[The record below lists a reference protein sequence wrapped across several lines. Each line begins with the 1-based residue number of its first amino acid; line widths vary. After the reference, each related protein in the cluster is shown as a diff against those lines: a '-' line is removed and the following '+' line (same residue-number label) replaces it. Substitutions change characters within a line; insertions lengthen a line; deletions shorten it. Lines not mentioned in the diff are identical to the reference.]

1 MKMIYFDNSATSRR
15 KPEEVYDA
23 YNYYVKD
30 IGVSPGRG
38 SYSLGV
44 TASRML
50 FQSRKTVADFF
61 GIDSSN
67 NVVFTKNS
75 TEAINLFFNGYLKAG
90 DHVLISPFEHNAVL
104 RPLQTLSNLNLISYD
119 ILPEDVIYSKQ
130 NSLIKYIKQNTK
142 LLVIMLASNLTGQ
155 IVFNNELATIAHE
168 NDVKVFV
175 DASQGAG
182 KKIINMKNDGID
194 YLAFT
199 GHKDMLSLP
208 GVGGLC
214 SVADLKIKP
223 LIQGG
228 TGIFGDSYVNPES
241 YPDAYEAGT
250 LNMPAIWALKNAIE
264 YLESNYQRIAEIE
277 KDLTNYCIRSL
288 STINGVKIYNVNK
301 QRVST
306 FCFNIEGIS
315 SNSVVEQLD
324 KNGICVRG
332 GIHCAILAHKSL
344 GTVQTGAVRIS
355 LNHYNTKDEIDY
367 FIEKIKDLK
376 NAFSIL

>member
-1 MKMIYFDNSATSRR
+1 MIYFDNSATSRR
-15 KPEEVYDA
+15 KPDKVYDA
-23 YNYYVKD
+23 FTYYVKE

-38 SYSLGV
+38 SYSLGI

-50 FQSRKTVADFF
+50 YQSRKAVANFF

-75 TEAINLFFNGYLKAG
+75 TEAINLFFNGYLKVG

-119 ILPEDVIYSKQ
+119 ILPESVIYSNQ
-130 NSLIKYIKQNTK
+130 NALDKYIKQNTK
-142 LLVIMLASNLTGQ
+142 LLVLMLASNLTGQ
-155 IVFNNELATIAHE
+155 IVFNRELAEIAHKCGI
-168 NDVKVFV
+168 KVFV

-182 KKIINMKNDGID
+182 KKLINMKEDGID
-194 YLAFT
+194 FLAFT

-208 GVGGLC
+208 GTGGLC
-214 SVADLKIKP
+214 SISDLRIKP

-264 YLESNYQRIAEIE
+264 YLESNYQRIGEIE
-277 KDLTNYCIRSL
+277 KDLTNYCIQRL
-288 STINGVKIYNVNK
+288 SNISGVKIYNVDK
-301 QRVST
+301 HRVST
-306 FCFNIEGIS
+306 FCFNIEGVP

-324 KNGICVRG
+324 KYGICVRG

-355 LNHYNTKDEIDY
+355 LNHYNTKEEIDY
-367 FIEKIKDLK
+367 LIEKIKELK
-376 NAFSIL
+376 NVFSIL

>member
-1 MKMIYFDNSATSRR
+1 MIYFDNSATSRK
-15 KPEEVYDA
+15 KPEKVYDA
-23 YNYYVKD
+23 FNYYVKD

-50 FQSRKTVADFF
+50 YQSRKAVANFF

-75 TEAINLFFNGYLKAG
+75 TESINLFFNGYLKVG

-119 ILPEDVIYSKQ
+119 ILPENVIYSNQ
-130 NSLIKYIKQNTK
+130 NALAKYIKQNTK

-155 IVFNNELATIAHE
+155 IVFNSELSKIAHE
-168 NDVKVFV
+168 NGVKIFV

-182 KKIINMKNDGID
+182 KKLINMKNDGID

-214 SVADLKIKP
+214 SLSDLKIKP

-277 KDLTNYCIRSL
+277 KDLTDYCIQRLLDIS
-288 STINGVKIYNVNK
+288 GVKIYNVDK

-306 FCFNIEGIS
+306 FCFNIEGVP
-315 SNSVVEQLD
+315 SNSIVEQLD
-324 KNGICVRG
+324 KYGVCVRG

-355 LNHYNTKDEIDY
+355 LNYYNTKEEIDY
-367 FIEKIKDLK
+367 FIEKIKELK
-376 NAFSIL
+376 NVFSIL